1 MKPRRLGEGYG
12 KADSGVEG
20 DWDEATVTTISCN
33 FGLGGGD
40 THSSSDR
47 IGEDGSAVIVRA
59 PDAANL

>member
-12 KADSGVEG
+12 KAGSGVEG

-33 FGLGGGD
+33 FGLGGD

-47 IGEDGSAVIVRA
+47 MGRTAQG
-59 PDAANL
+59 